1 MKSRTNTAHG
11 NEPVHSLPYRADIDG
26 LRGIAVLAVILFH
39 AEQLGFRGGYLGV
52 DVFFVIS
59 GYLITSIVY
68 GQLQRGEFSFADFY
82 ARRARRILP
91 ALVGMVV
98 FTAPLAYV
106 YLLPKDLVSFAW
118 SLVSAA
124 TFTSNFL
131 FGGRVGYFDLDAH
144 LEPLLHTWSLAVEEQ
159 FYLFFPLVLVV
170 CWHWL
175 RRRLMLV
182 VTVIALI
189 SLVLAIE
196 QVARRPSFVFF
207 QLAPRVWELL
217 AGALVALYLSR
228 PAVSRLTRAA
238 REWGSAVALVL
249 VLASFFVFNEMPSAW
264 ALNNI
269 VPVVGVCLL
278 LVLGQGQE
286 TTVVGRLLS
295 HKALVFIGV
304 ISYSAYLWH
313 QPLFAYVRY
322 VGTRHDTDWM
332 WMGLVV
338 LSLAVGYASYRYIE
352 QPFRRP
358 GFLSSRVV
366 LTRSAI
372 ALVMMVLV
380 STVVIQMQ
388 GFPARLPRGI
398 EWRSLGEKIEKVGDV
413 CTMKPVAGYAG
424 VESCRFGQKDGKRV
438 VALYGDS
445 HAQAIQYELDRQF
458 LAKGFAGV
466 WVKATGCHIVP
477 AVVESGDT
485 SQISLCRSA
494 FHEMQRY
501 LREQVDAVVIASR
514 WTMRLYPIA
523 GSIDKLSFDTGDGGV
538 EHLLYRT
545 YAAVDDAGKI
555 DMGGDAKRVALTA
568 FLAAMDSIAK
578 PAVLIYPIPELGWDI
593 AKVNFHARTMVD
605 ELSTSKAL
613 YEERNK
619 FVIDVFDRFEAR
631 NIIKLQVTELF
642 CDASRCY
649 GQRNKIPLYYDDDH
663 LSARGARI
671 LVEKVMQAI
680 P

>member
-1 MKSRTNTAHG
+1 MKLRTNMTHG
-11 NEPVHSLPYRADIDG
+11 NEPLHSLPYRTDIDG

-39 AEQLGFRGGYLGV
+39 AEQLGLRGGYLGV

-59 GYLITSIVY
+59 GYLITSIVF
-68 GQLQRGEFSFADFY
+68 GQLQRREFSFANFY

-91 ALVGMVV
+91 ALVGMVA
-98 FTAPLAYV
+98 FTAPLAYA

-118 SLVSAA
+118 SLASVA

-159 FYLFFPLVLVV
+159 FYLFFPLVLVA
-170 CWHWL
+170 CWRWL
-175 RRRLMLV
+175 RHRLILV
-182 VTVIALI
+182 VAVIALI
-189 SLVLAIE
+189 SLALTIGK
-196 QVARRPSFVFF
+196 VARHPQFVFF
-207 QLAPRVWELL
+207 QLAPRAWELL

-228 PAVSRLTRAA
+228 PSIPRLTRAA

-249 VLASFFVFNEMPSAW
+249 VLASFFIFNEIPSAW
-264 ALNNI
+264 ALNNL

-278 LVLGQGQE
+278 LVLGQGE
-286 TTVVGRLLS
+286 DMTVAARLLS

-322 VGTRHDTDWM
+322 VGTPHDTDWM

-338 LSLAVGYASYRYIE
+338 LSLALGYASYRYIE

-358 GFLSSRVV
+358 DFLSSRGA
-366 LTRSAI
+366 LMCSAV
-372 ALVMMVLV
+372 ALILMVLV
-380 STVVIQMQ
+380 STFVIQMQ

-424 VESCRFGQKDGKRV
+424 VEICRFGQKEGKRV
-438 VALYGDS
+438 IALYGDS
-445 HAQAIQYELDRQF
+445 HAQSIQYELDRQF
-458 LAKGFAGV
+458 LAKGLAGV

-477 AVVESGDT
+477 AIVESGDT
-485 SQISLCRSA
+485 SQIPVCRSA
-494 FHEMQRY
+494 FHELQRY
-501 LREQVDAVVIASR
+501 LHEQVDAVVIASR

-538 EHLLYRT
+538 EHLRYRT
-545 YAAVDDAGKI
+545 YAAVDDAGKV
-555 DMGGDAKRVALTA
+555 DMGGDAKRLALTA
-568 FLAAMDSIAK
+568 FLSAMDSIAK

-593 AKVNFHARTMVD
+593 AKVNFHARTMLD

-619 FVIDVFDRFEAR
+619 FVIDVFDQFEAK
-631 NIIKLQVTELF
+631 NIIKLPVTDLF

-663 LSARGARI
+663 LSAEGARI
-671 LVEKVMQAI
+671 LVEKVMQAT

>member
-1 MKSRTNTAHG
+1 MAHG
-11 NEPVHSLPYRADIDG
+11 HEPVHKFPYRADIDG

-39 AEQLGFRGGYLGV
+39 TEHLGLRGGYLGV
-52 DVFFVIS
+52 DIFFVIS

-68 GQLQRGEFSFADFY
+68 GQLQRGEFSFTDFY
-82 ARRARRILP
+82 ARRARRIIP
-91 ALVGMVV
+91 ALVGMVL
-98 FTAPLAYV
+98 FTAALAYI

-118 SLVSAA
+118 SLVSVA

-170 CWHWL
+170 CWRWL
-175 RRRLMLV
+175 RHRLMLV
-182 VTVIALI
+182 VAVIALI

-196 QVARRPSFVFF
+196 QVARRPYFVFF

-217 AGALVALYLSR
+217 AGALV
-228 PAVSRLTRAA
+228 
-238 REWGSAVALVL
+238 L
-249 VLASFFVFNEMPSAW
+249 VLASFFVFNETPSAW
-264 ALNNI
+264 ALNNLI
-269 VPVVGVCLL
+269 PVVGVCLL
-278 LVLGQGQE
+278 LFLCQGE
-286 TTVVGRLLS
+286 DMTVAARVLS

-322 VGTRHDTDWM
+322 VGMRYDTYWM
-332 WMGLVV
+332 WMGLVA

-352 QPFRRP
+352 QPFRRT

-372 ALVMMVLV
+372 ALILMVLM

-388 GFPARLPRGI
+388 GFPARIPSGI

-413 CTMKPVAGYAG
+413 CTMNPVAGYAG
-424 VESCRFGQKDGKRV
+424 VEACRFGQKDGKRV
-438 VALYGDS
+438 VALFGDS

-477 AVVESGDT
+477 AIVENGDT
-485 SQISLCRSA
+485 SQTSLCRSA

-514 WTMRLYPIA
+514 WTMRLFPIV
-523 GSIDKLSFDTGDGGV
+523 GSIDKLSFDNGEGGG
-538 EHLLYRT
+538 EHNRYRT
-545 YAAVDDAGKI
+545 YAAVDDAGKV
-555 DMGGDAKRVALTA
+555 DMGGYAKRMALKA
-568 FLAAMDSIAK
+568 FLVEMDSITK
-578 PAVLIYPIPELGWDI
+578 PVVLIYPIPELGWDI
-593 AKVNFHARTMVD
+593 AKVNFHARTMID
-605 ELSTSKAL
+605 ELSTSYAL

-619 FVIDVFDRFEAR
+619 FVIDVFDEFEAK
-631 NIIKLQVTELF
+631 NIIKLQVKELF

-663 LSARGARI
+663 ISAEGARI

>member
-1 MKSRTNTAHG
+1 M
-11 NEPVHSLPYRADIDG
+11 PYRPDIDG
-26 LRGIAVLAVILFH
+26 LRGIAVLAVIFFH

-52 DVFFVIS
+52 DIFFVIS
-59 GYLITSIVY
+59 GYLITSIVH
-68 GQLQRGEFSFADFY
+68 GQLQRGEFFFADFY

-91 ALVGMVV
+91 ALIGMVV
-98 FTAPLAYV
+98 FTAPLAYG
-106 YLLPKDLVSFAW
+106 YLLPTDLVSFAW
-118 SLVSAA
+118 SLVSTA

-170 CWHWL
+170 CWHWM

-189 SLVLAIE
+189 SLVLAIQ

-228 PAVSRLTRAA
+228 SAVSRLTRAA

-249 VLASFFVFNEMPSAW
+249 VLASFFVFNKMPSAW

-286 TTVVGRLLS
+286 ITVVGRLLS
-295 HKALVFIGV
+295 HKALVFMGV
-304 ISYSAYLWH
+304 ISYSAYMWH

-322 VGTRHDTDWM
+322 VGTRHNTDWM
-332 WMGLVV
+332 WMGLVG

-352 QPFRRP
+352 RPFRRP
-358 GFLSSRVV
+358 GSLSSRVV

-372 ALVMMVLV
+372 ALALMVLV
-380 STVVIQMQ
+380 ATVVIQLQ
-388 GFPARLPRGI
+388 GFPARLPHGI

-413 CTMKPVAGYAG
+413 CKMKPVAGFAG

-445 HAQAIQYELDRQF
+445 HAQAIQYELDRLF
-458 LAKGFAGV
+458 LAKGIAGV
-466 WVKATGCHIVP
+466 WVKPTGCQIVP

-485 SQISLCRSA
+485 SQISLCRTA

-578 PAVLIYPIPELGWDI
+578 PVVLIYPIPELGWDI

-605 ELSTSKAL
+605 ELSTSNAL

-631 NIIKLQVTELF
+631 NIIKLQVMELF

>member
-1 MKSRTNTAHG
+1 MKSRTNIDRG

-59 GYLITSIVY
+59 GYLITSIVF

-98 FTAPLAYV
+98 LTAPLAYA

-118 SLVSAA
+118 SLISVA

-131 FGGRVGYFDLDAH
+131 FGGRVGYFELDAH

-159 FYLFFPLVLVV
+159 FYLFFPLVLAA
-170 CWHWL
+170 CWRWFRH
-175 RRRLMLV
+175 RLMLAV
-182 VTVIALI
+182 AVIALI
-189 SLVLAIE
+189 SLALTIG
-196 QVARRPSFVFF
+196 QVGLRPSFVFF
-207 QLAPRVWELL
+207 QLAPRAWELL
-217 AGALVALYLSR
+217 AGALVALYMRR
-228 PAVSRLTRAA
+228 PTIPRLTRAT
-238 REWGSAVALVL
+238 RECGSAVALLL
-249 VLASFFVFNEMPSAW
+249 VLASFFVFNEIPSAW
-264 ALNNI
+264 ALNNL

-278 LVLGQGQE
+278 LVLGQGQDM
-286 TTVVGRLLS
+286 TVVGKVLS
-295 HKALVFIGV
+295 HRALVFIGV

-322 VGTRHDTDWM
+322 VGTVYDTDWM

-338 LSLAVGYASYRYIE
+338 LSLVMGYASYRCIE

-358 GFLSSRVV
+358 GFLSARGV
-366 LTRSAI
+366 LTCASV
-372 ALVMMVLV
+372 ALILMVLA
-380 STVVIQMQ
+380 STWVIQMQ
-388 GFPARLPRGI
+388 GFPARLPHGI

-413 CTMKPVAGYAG
+413 CTMQPVAGYAG
-424 VESCRFGQKDGKRV
+424 VEACRFGQKDGKRV
-438 VALYGDS
+438 IALYGDS
-445 HAQAIQYELDRQF
+445 HAQAIQYELNRQF
-458 LAKGFAGV
+458 LAKGLAGV
-466 WVKATGCHIVP
+466 WVKASGCHIVP
-477 AVVESGDT
+477 AIVESGDT
-485 SQISLCRSA
+485 AQIPACRSA
-494 FHEMQRY
+494 FHEMLRY
-501 LREQVDAVVIASR
+501 LRDQIDAVVIASR

-523 GSIDKLSFDTGDGGV
+523 GSIDKLSFDNGEGGV
-538 EHLLYRT
+538 EHIRYRT

-555 DMGGDAKRVALTA
+555 NMSGDAKRLALTA
-568 FLAAMDSIAK
+568 FLIAMDSIEK
-578 PAVLIYPIPELGWDI
+578 PVTLIYPIPELGWDI
-593 AKVNFHARTMVD
+593 AKVNFHARTMLD
-605 ELSTSKAL
+605 ELSTSEKL

-619 FVIDVFDRFEAR
+619 FVIDVFERFETK
-631 NIIKLQVTELF
+631 NIVKLQVTDLF
-642 CDASRCY
+642 CDTSRCY

-663 LSARGARI
+663 LSADGARI